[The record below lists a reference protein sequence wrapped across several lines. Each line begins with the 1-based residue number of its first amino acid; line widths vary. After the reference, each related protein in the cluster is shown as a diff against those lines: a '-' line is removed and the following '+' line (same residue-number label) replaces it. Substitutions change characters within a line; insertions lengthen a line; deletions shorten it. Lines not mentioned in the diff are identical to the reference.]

1 MTKMMTNTIAILPIK
16 QFELAKQR
24 LSENVD
30 QKLRRKLAEA
40 MFTDVLGQIGLV
52 SLINRVIVVT
62 SDKRAAELAM
72 ATDAEVV
79 HDPEQQGQS
88 QAVQLGVQRALELG
102 AQRVLLISGD
112 CPVINEHELS
122 DLLAGATQ
130 STGTKSTQRP
140 QVTIVSD
147 RHGDGTNALILD
159 PPTIIPP
166 AFGNGSFARH
176 VALARTAGASVAV
189 VRMRSLEI
197 DLDTPDDIWALR
209 SALAQRDHN
218 LAPNTRHL
226 LTQLQPTAVAHAA

>member
-1 MTKMMTNTIAILPIK
+1 MTNTIAVLPIK

-24 LSENVD
+24 LSENFD
-30 QKLRRKLAEA
+30 QKLRRKLAKA
-40 MFTDVLGQIGLV
+40 MFTDVLDQLSRV
-52 SLINRVIVVT
+52 PSINRVVVVT
-62 SDKRAAELAM
+62 SDKRATALSLTAG
-72 ATDAEVV
+72 AEVV
-79 HDPEQQGQS
+79 HDPDEQGQS
-88 QAVQLGVQRALELG
+88 HAVQLGIRRALELK

-112 CPVINEHELS
+112 CPVVNEHEVS
-122 DLLAGATQ
+122 DLLTTATQ
-130 STGTKSTQRP
+130 SAGTENTQRP

-176 VALARTAGASVAV
+176 VALARSAGASVAV

-218 LAPNTRHL
+218 LAPRTRHL